1 MKNKLTSRKFWV
13 ALLTNIISLTVIFK
27 EVGGNVGVVAGIIGV
42 IASSVSYMISE
53 GMVDVTRLK
62 TTSDEV
68 LKLSKDLD
76 KKEGE

>member
-1 MKNKLTSRKFWV
+1 MKKKLTSRKFWV

-53 GMVDVTRLK
+53 GMVDVTRMK
-62 TTSDEV
+62 TTADEV
-68 LKLSKDLD
+68 LKLSNDLD